1 MHGAACQ
8 APTVLPEK
16 TIETVPKITGN
27 TGNLDHNQDF
37 WKESRRSCKEPHFLE
52 TVARWATGWGL
63 VCTSGMPSSNCVAR
77 KNHRNSAKNHRK
89 HWECRSKSR
98 FLVRTVGD
106 RAATSALT
114 FDQGLE
120 DRELARE
127 DGEEHR
133 HREYCTCVVA
143 TAHPQRRGLHLVAA
157 AGERASQPRRRSMAR
172 PLLLGVHSLAR
183 TRGAR
188 EAHARRTRGACHGRR
203 TRPLPPL
210 PAPPRRQ
217 ALGSARGT
225 RGATCAD
232 TPSPAWRALAR
243 AHARRTRGAREAHA
257 RRLPRPANTPPP
269 SLPRPPPRR
278 QALGQCARHTSATYA
293 DTRTQIHVFQ
303 EDSW

>member
-1 MHGAACQ
+1 MHGGACQ

-37 WKESRRSCKEPHFLE
+37 WKESRRSCEEPHFLE

-210 PAPPRRQ
+210 PAPPQGAKR
-217 ALGSARGT
+217 LGSARGT
-225 RGATCAD
+225 
-232 TPSPAWRALAR
+232 
-243 AHARRTRGAREAHA
+243 
-257 RRLPRPANTPPP
+257 
-269 SLPRPPPRR
+269 
-278 QALGQCARHTSATYA
+278 QAP
-293 DTRTQIHVFQ
+293 RTQIHVRRYTFSKKILG
-303 EDSW
+303 ESCTSLLY